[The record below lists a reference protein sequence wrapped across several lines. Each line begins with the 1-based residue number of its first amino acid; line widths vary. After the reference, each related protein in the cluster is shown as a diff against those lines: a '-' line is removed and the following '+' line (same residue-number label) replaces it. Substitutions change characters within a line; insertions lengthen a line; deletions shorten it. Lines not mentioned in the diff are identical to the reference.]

1 MTATRSAQRLR
12 RLRGE
17 ALRFAGLALAIN
29 TAMAVTKIGVG
40 LFSGS
45 HAVLASSLYSIN
57 DLLSAIAVAVSLR
70 VGVRRPNER
79 YPFGYGNAEFIA
91 VGIVSLAIGMGVVAM
106 FVFSVADLVKGVEAP
121 PHFTAM
127 TLSVVSMVV
136 CYLLG
141 QRGHRLA
148 VALDSPALA
157 TGAEH
162 HYADALGCVAA
173 LAGVAGAMV
182 GYHSLDR
189 IAALVETTHLVAL
202 SGALLMRAT
211 RGLMDAAIPEEDVQ
225 LVLDA
230 CSDVDGV
237 ERVDTVRSRQS
248 GSTAW
253 VDVIIATGPGTSLER
268 ISTIRRDVEQAVRS
282 VLGHGARPQVKF
294 IPRGMT
300 SKLRT
305 VEGGEVEH

>member
-1 MTATRSAQRLR
+1 VTSASAAKELR

-17 ALRFAGLALAIN
+17 ALRFAGLALAVN
-29 TAMAVTKIGVG
+29 TAMAVVKIGVG
-40 LFSGS
+40 LYSGS

-70 VGVRRPNER
+70 YGVRRPNER

-91 VGIVSLAIGMGVVAM
+91 VGIVSLAIGMGVLGM
-106 FVFSVADLVKGVEAP
+106 FFFSVADLVKGVEAP

-127 TLSVVSMVV
+127 TLSAASMVV
-136 CYLLG
+136 CYLLA
-141 QRGHRLA
+141 QRGHKLA

-157 TGAEH
+157 TGSEH
-162 HYADALGCVAA
+162 HYADALGCLAA
-173 LAGVAGAMV
+173 LAGVGGAMA

-189 IAALVETTHLVAL
+189 VAALVETIHLVAL
-202 SGALLMRAT
+202 SGALLARST
-211 RGLMDAAIPEEDVQ
+211 KGLMDAAMPEEDVR
-225 LVLDA
+225 LVTDA
-230 CSDVDGV
+230 CADVDGV

-248 GSTAW
+248 GSITW
-253 VDVIIATGPGTSLER
+253 VDVAVAAGPGINLER
-268 ISTIRRDVEQAVRS
+268 AAEIRAEVEQVITS
-282 VLGHGARPQVKF
+282 VLGHSAKPQVKL

-305 VEGGEVEH
+305 VQGEVD

>member
-1 MTATRSAQRLR
+1 MTDASESKRLR

-29 TAMAVTKIGVG
+29 TAMAVVKIGVG
-40 LFSGS
+40 LYSGS

-70 VGVRRPNER
+70 FGVRRPNER

-91 VGIVSLAIGMGVVAM
+91 VGIVSLGIGIGVLGM
-106 FVFSVADLVKGVEAP
+106 FFFSVADLVKGVESP

-127 TLSVVSMVV
+127 TLSAASMVV
-136 CYLLG
+136 CYLLA
-141 QRGHRLA
+141 RHGHKLA

-157 TGAEH
+157 TGSEH
-162 HYADALGCVAA
+162 HYADALGCLAA
-173 LAGVAGAMV
+173 LAGVGGAMA

-189 IAALVETTHLVAL
+189 IAALVETIHLVAL
-202 SGALLMRAT
+202 SGALLARST
-211 RGLMDAAIPEEDVQ
+211 KGLMDAAIPEEDIE
-225 LVLDA
+225 LVMQA
-230 CSDVDGV
+230 CGGVAGV

-248 GSTAW
+248 GSSTW
-253 VDVIIATGPGTSLER
+253 VDVVVAAGPGINLER
-268 ISTIRRDVEQAVRS
+268 AAEIRAEAEAAIRN
-282 VLGHGARPQVKF
+282 VLGHGARPQVKLL
-294 IPRGMT
+294 PRGMT

-305 VEGGEVEH
+305 VTGGESDH